1 MMKKISK
8 LIVALTVFA
17 LFLGVQVQ
25 RAEAITWVIS
35 PDADTLAFG
44 VTVVD
49 GVTYIG
55 SADVSGQP
63 EGIFGAGFTTTGT
76 SFSMYFDADLYTWDS
91 YNAPSEGATGW
102 WDAFIVTVSTEDY
115 YWNLPHVDPI
125 IADTNT
131 WVWGGTNYD
140 DGILEN
146 YTTAPWATDMISL
159 DEGAPTTF
167 YVSLVLDKEKNTHR
181 DTNHPSWGSFH
192 VQVVR
197 EPSTLLLLGSGLVGI
212 AAFGRKRFKK

>member
-1 MMKKISK
+1 MKKISK
-8 LIVALTVFA
+8 LIVGLAVFA
-17 LFLGVQVQ
+17 LILGVQVQ

-35 PDADTLAFG
+35 PGADALAFG

-91 YNAPSEGATGW
+91 YNAPSGGATGW

-125 IADTNT
+125 VADTNI
-131 WVWGGTNYD
+131 WVWGGTNYG

-159 DEGAPTTF
+159 DEGVPTTF
-167 YVSLVLDKEKNTHR
+167 FVSLVLDTATNPNS

-192 VQVVR
+192 VQVVP
-197 EPSTLLLLGSGLVGI
+197 EPSTLFLLGSGLVGL